1 MSGERLIREAPSI
14 EVKTEAKP
22 TPQTEEAKTP
32 AQAENEKPEEAA
44 ASAEIT
50 SGDEST
56 VEGEPKPKP
65 KADGGFQRKINKL
78 TARVSEREAALAER
92 DRRIQE
98 LEARLQPATQAAE
111 AKPEPPDPSKF
122 TDWETLDRAKAE
134 YISDLA
140 AWKSRQELK
149 KAQTETQLKQQQ
161 EKDQE
166 RTRKARAD
174 FEKKAMEVADR
185 YEGLDE
191 AIENVWSGEIPTSP
205 AMAEFIME
213 VSDRGPELVFAL
225 NADPENALRIS
236 RLSPLAAAREMA
248 KLEASLPEDKGKKSS
263 SAPTPPKLPKGGS
276 ESPTKRLE
284 DMSPAEYRAFRN
296 EQDKKAGT
304 FRRMI
309 NNG

>member
-1 MSGERLIREAPSI
+1 MSGERLVAERPTI
-14 EVKTEAKP
+14 EVKSEPKAV
-22 TPQTEEAKTP
+22 PQTEEVKTP
-32 AQAENEKPEEAA
+32 VQAEEPKPEEAA
-44 ASAEIT
+44 ASAET
-50 SGDEST
+50 TPGDEST

-78 TARVSEREAALAER
+78 TARVSERDAALAESN
-92 DRRIQE
+92 RRIQE
-98 LEARLQPATQAAE
+98 LEAKLSPATQAAE

-149 KAQTETQLKQQQ
+149 KAQTQAQQAQQQ

-166 RTRKARAD
+166 RTRTARAN
-174 FEKKAMEVADR
+174 FEKRALEVAER

-191 AIENVWSGEIPTSP
+191 AIENVWSGEVPTSA

-225 NADPENALRIS
+225 NADPEAALRIS

-248 KLEASLPEDKGKKSS
+248 KLEASLPQEKSKKE
-263 SAPTPPKLPKGGS
+263 SAAPPPPKLPKGGS

-284 DMSPAEYRAFRN
+284 DMSPAEYRAYRN
-296 EQDKKAGT
+296 EMDKKAGT
-304 FRRMI
+304 FRRMV
-309 NNG
+309 NN